1 MNAAPHTENTAA
13 EAASRLS
20 QTLTQAGE
28 SQRAVLVE
36 MTSFAKDESQRF
48 INLRLERTHDVMNKL
63 STCQGVSGLLGVQQE
78 WLRDLMQD
86 YGAQNMRLAG
96 ALRGVTHKAVASATE
111 AATGT
116 MDRMQGQAADAMRQG
131 EAAMH
136 EGEDA
141 MRQGQDMVRQTGEQI
156 ADVAQDAGNN
166 YVQH

>member
-1 MNAAPHTENTAA
+1 MTDVPHTENTAA

-20 QTLTQAGE
+20 ETLAQAGE
-28 SQRAVLVE
+28 SQRTLLVE

-116 MDRMQGQAADAMRQG
+116 MNRMQDQAVDAMRQT
-131 EAAMH
+131 
-136 EGEDA
+136 
-141 MRQGQDMVRQTGEQI
+141 QDMTREAGEKMT
-156 ADVAQDAGNN
+156 DVAQDLDDTPN